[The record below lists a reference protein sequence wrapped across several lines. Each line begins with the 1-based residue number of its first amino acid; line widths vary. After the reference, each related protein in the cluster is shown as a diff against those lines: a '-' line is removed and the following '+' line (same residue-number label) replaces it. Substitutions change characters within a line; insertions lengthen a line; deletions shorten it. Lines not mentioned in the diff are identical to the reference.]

1 MHSVVRHC
9 HSELANLTFGVKME
23 QITISFFGT
32 IRRAIRR
39 ARTQITVVA
48 IVYILSILTG
58 SVMVHQG
65 NKFALDYRD
74 KIVGQ
79 AQSNDPAA
87 IAYKEGKAVK
97 AALFDFERNLLL
109 GAVPQTITGL
119 TVISPYGFAA
129 YRGWIGGIV
138 SVNRQH
144 ESRLAD
150 KKQAIY
156 FFITLILQLIPYT
169 LAGGIGIKLGMT
181 YFKQY
186 PEYQDQKRWLGYPLE
201 ALRDVARV
209 YVLIVPLFF
218 IASLWEFLSPWN

>member
-1 MHSVVRHC
+1 
-9 HSELANLTFGVKME
+9 ME
-23 QITISFFGT
+23 RITTSFFGT

-39 ARTQITVVA
+39 ARTQIIVVA

-58 SVMVHQG
+58 YVMVHQG

-97 AALFDFERNLLL
+97 AAFFDFGRNLLL

-119 TVISPYGFAA
+119 TVISPYCFAA

-144 ESRLAD
+144 KSRLAD
-150 KKQAIY
+150 KKQALY
-156 FFITLILQLIPYT
+156 FSITLILQLIPYT
-169 LAGGIGIKLGMT
+169 LAGGIGVKLGMS

-209 YVLIVPLFF
+209 YILIVPLFF